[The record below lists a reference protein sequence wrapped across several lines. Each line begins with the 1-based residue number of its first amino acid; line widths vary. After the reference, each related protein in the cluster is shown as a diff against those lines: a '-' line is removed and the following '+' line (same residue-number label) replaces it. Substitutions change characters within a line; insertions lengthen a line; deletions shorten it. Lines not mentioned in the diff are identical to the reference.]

1 MCPGLYIT
9 MDKQSNKHTGTEQNN
24 PQALQH
30 CSSLQM
36 AVVVKNNATRVAL
49 CAALCILVMASSALS
64 NLVVGMCLSN
74 CSYAFHVMACLPGCM
89 HGLLIEWDRSMW
101 VGRLNFAVKTDCFHM
116 DPCTFRKCADECLHR
131 ARTEDKPVKNSCDT
145 PKECCCRYY
154 EWHPSPPPP
163 HHAGVAAAAEG
174 DDGGFLGWETG
185 DAEARISWMQP
196 IPECRM
202 LLRVMRSMI

>member
-1 MCPGLYIT
+1 
-9 MDKQSNKHTGTEQNN
+9 
-24 PQALQH
+24 
-30 CSSLQM
+30 M
-36 AVVVKNNATRVAL
+36 AVVVKSNATRVAL

-64 NLVVGMCLSN
+64 NLVV
-74 CSYAFHVMACLPGCM
+74 
-89 HGLLIEWDRSMW
+89 
-101 VGRLNFAVKTDCFHM
+101 VKTDCFHM

-174 DDGGFLGWETG
+174 DDGGFLG
-185 DAEARISWMQP
+185 
-196 IPECRM
+196 
-202 LLRVMRSMI
+202 